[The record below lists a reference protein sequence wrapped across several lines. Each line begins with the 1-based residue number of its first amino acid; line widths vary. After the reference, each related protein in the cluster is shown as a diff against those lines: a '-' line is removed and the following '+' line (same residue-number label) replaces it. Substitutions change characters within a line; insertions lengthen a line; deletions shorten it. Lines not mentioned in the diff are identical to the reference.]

1 MKPILDYL
9 RGLLPLYERR
19 ELLNVINSLRD
30 EHTECL
36 MPAVQQVRDLLGD
49 HTFTSKLYGEYEV
62 QLRRQINYNQPA
74 ITMLVKSIENL
85 QALFPFLEKEVR
97 DHFGPQIASGSMT
110 YDAVNVM
117 RYLDSVGFYVRYA
130 RKFLLKI
137 VADEATALGGTPQ
150 DLVKGERE
158 YLEQNLANFAGLL
171 PSMIK
176 SEGELRQT
184 FRKVSTAVVDSAT
197 ADLAFTSLG
206 KDKIDPLRIANFS
219 PQENWLMSVGRMW
232 VEWQVAR
239 HKSAQEDLAALKMR
253 LVELEELKRNGKAS
267 PAVQKAIG
275 RLEDRIS
282 KLDARLKKVEEDA
295 REEQGMVA

>member
-74 ITMLVKSIENL
+74 ITLLVKSIENL

-206 KDKIDPLRIANFS
+206 KDKIDPLRIANCS

>member
-74 ITMLVKSIENL
+74 ITLLVKSIENL